1 MEAMKHWHTT
11 RPELFHKKPYG
22 RAGCDNQDLQKE
34 MAMGNFEN
42 KLKPEDVSV
51 HDWYR
56 FVLSF
61 PPHLVRQYIDSF
73 GIGSHDIVLDPFCGT
88 GTTNVECKKLGVR
101 SWGIEASPITHFAS
115 KTKSTWVADVSTLV
129 VEAECIVEKAK
140 RQLDLANDFRGLTD
154 EQNKLVLKNSISPEP
169 LHQVLVL
176 RDVIINERSV
186 YNDYF
191 IIALAK
197 HIVYS
202 YSNLKFGPE
211 VGISRTKKDHV
222 DVLGIWLSE
231 IKRVER
237 DLLENGQFANIST
250 DIALGDARLVNCPKY
265 LKSIDCVITSPPYP
279 NEKDYSRTTRLESV
293 ILGFMRNREDLRS
306 IKNGFIRSNSKN
318 VYRNDS
324 DERYVQDIHSI
335 NSLSEEIEKRRIDLG
350 KTSGFEKLYA
360 SVVKLYFGGMAK
372 HLLTIKPFLKDGA
385 CLAYVVGDQASY
397 FQIPI
402 RTSELLG
409 EVAESIGDYKVDRI
423 DTFRKRFA
431 TATESWLNEDVLVL
445 KYKEK

>member
-1 MEAMKHWHTT
+1 MSN
-11 RPELFHKKPYG
+11 Y
-22 RAGCDNQDLQKE
+22 
-34 MAMGNFEN
+34 EN
-42 KLKPEDVSV
+42 KLKQEDLSI

-73 GIGSHDIVLDPFCGT
+73 GISKRDIVLDPFCGT
-88 GTTNVECKKLGVR
+88 GTTNVECKKLGIC

-115 KTKSTWVADVSTLV
+115 KTKSTWVSDVSTLV
-129 VEAECIVEKAK
+129 IEAEHIVEEAK
-140 RQLDLANDFRGLTD
+140 HRLDLANEFRTLTD
-154 EQNKLVLKNSISPEP
+154 EQNKLILKNSISPEP

-176 RDVIINERSV
+176 RDAIIDAHSV
-186 YNDYF
+186 YNDYYLLV
-191 IIALAK
+191 LAK
-197 HIVYS
+197 HIVFS

-222 DVLGIWLSE
+222 DVLEIWLSE
-231 IKRVER
+231 IYKIQQ
-237 DLLENGQFANIST
+237 DLLENRQFAEITT
-250 DIALGDARLVNCPKY
+250 DITLGDSRIVDCPKY

-293 ILGFMRNREDLRS
+293 ILGFIRDKEDLRS
-306 IKNGFIRSNSKN
+306 IKKGFIRSNSKN

-324 DERYVQDIHSI
+324 DAKYVQNIQSI
-335 NSLSEEIEKRRIDLG
+335 NSLSEEIERKRIELG
-350 KTSGFEKLYA
+350 KTSGFEKLYS

-372 HLLTIKPFLKDGA
+372 HLLAIKPFLKDGA
-385 CLAYVVGDQASY
+385 RLAYVVGDQASY

-409 EVAESIGDYKVDRI
+409 EVAESIGNYKVDRI